1 MSDISRDLR
10 IGVQCYNVR
19 SCEWCILYAATK
31 LKMAMHDV
39 YCVCVC
45 VCDQNNTYQGYFLE
59 CYGKI
64 FTVNKTPEFC
74 VFVCRHRNRSGLN
87 G

>member
-39 YCVCVC
+39 YCVCVWPEK
-45 VCDQNNTYQGYFLE
+45 YLPR
-59 CYGKI
+59 I
-64 FTVNKTPEFC
+64 FPRV
-74 VFVCRHRNRSGLN
+74 LW
-87 G
+87 

>member
-1 MSDISRDLR
+1 MQHAFIYKMKINMSDISRDLR

-39 YCVCVC
+39 YCVCV
-45 VCDQNNTYQGYFLE
+45 
-59 CYGKI
+59 
-64 FTVNKTPEFC
+64 
-74 VFVCRHRNRSGLN
+74 
-87 G
+87 